1 MTDKVLPDEITD
13 KLAGLIKEIRDTC
26 YHNHDVFRKDAEALD
41 QNDPF
46 QKVLQISDR
55 LDSTLF
61 QLLGNAFAIMGILS
75 TIINRVATS
84 IEKLPGRSEFDVV
97 KDELQTARGLIDN
110 AVIPDML
117 NRITTIADKLPCS
130 SSLPTRNQ
138 HDFKH
143 RDDSTEPDILIR
155 F

>member
-1 MTDKVLPDEITD
+1 MVRTEEGNRRKEEMTDKVLPDEITD
-13 KLAGLIKEIRDTC
+13 KIAGLIKEIRDTC

-84 IEKLPGRSEFDVV
+84 IEKLPDRSEFDVV

-110 AVIPDML
+110 AVIPVK
-117 NRITTIADKLPCS
+117 KLYDEYKAQE
-130 SSLPTRNQ
+130 LRGE
-138 HDFKH
+138 DVY
-143 RDDSTEPDILIR
+143 E
-155 F
+155 

>member
-1 MTDKVLPDEITD
+1 MVRTEEGNRRKEEMTDKVLPDEITD

-84 IEKLPGRSEFDVV
+84 IEKLPDRSEFDVV

-110 AVIPDML
+110 AVIPVK
-117 NRITTIADKLPCS
+117 KLYDEYKAQE
-130 SSLPTRNQ
+130 LRGE
-138 HDFKH
+138 DVY
-143 RDDSTEPDILIR
+143 E
-155 F
+155 

>member
-1 MTDKVLPDEITD
+1 MVRTEEGNRRKEEMTDKVLPDEITD
-13 KLAGLIKEIRDTC
+13 KIAGLIKEIRDTC

-61 QLLGNAFAIMGILS
+61 QLLGNAFAIMGIPS

-84 IEKLPGRSEFDVV
+84 IEKLPDRSEFDVV

-110 AVIPDML
+110 AVIPVK
-117 NRITTIADKLPCS
+117 KLYDEYKAQE
-130 SSLPTRNQ
+130 LRGE
-138 HDFKH
+138 DVY
-143 RDDSTEPDILIR
+143 E
-155 F
+155 

>member
-1 MTDKVLPDEITD
+1 MVRTEEGNRRKEEMTDKVLPDEITD
-13 KLAGLIKEIRDTC
+13 KIAGLIKEIRDTC

-75 TIINRVATS
+75 TIISRVATS
-84 IEKLPGRSEFDVV
+84 IEKLPDRSEFDVV

-110 AVIPDML
+110 AVIPVK
-117 NRITTIADKLPCS
+117 KLYDEYKAQE
-130 SSLPTRNQ
+130 LRGE
-138 HDFKH
+138 DVY
-143 RDDSTEPDILIR
+143 E
-155 F
+155 